1 MTYIIYAR
9 RLIAFLEGSQRIKNW
24 KLVKR
29 EQKIRQIKILVVKT
43 FLNKQVTWIECN
55 LCDMLIEFNTK
66 TIDMWLHFD
75 KVDILC
81 SSCSLCLP
89 IVIRNNFVHKI
100 LALIL

>member
-9 RLIAFLEGSQRIKNW
+9 RLIAFLEESQCIKNW

-29 EQKIRQIKILVVKT
+29 EQKIRKIKILVVKT

-66 TIDMWLHFD
+66 TINMWLHFD
-75 KVDILC
+75 KVAILYAVVV
-81 SSCSLCLP
+81 LC
-89 IVIRNNFVHKI
+89 ICQ
-100 LALIL
+100 